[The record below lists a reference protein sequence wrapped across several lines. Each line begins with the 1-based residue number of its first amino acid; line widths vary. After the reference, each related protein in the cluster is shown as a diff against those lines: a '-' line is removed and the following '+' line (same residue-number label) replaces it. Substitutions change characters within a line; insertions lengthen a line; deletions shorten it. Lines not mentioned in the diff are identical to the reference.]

1 MSKFKDASE
10 NIKRLQVM
18 FAGLNELADA
28 MDKVDS
34 LESYA
39 VELEDKKASLVKDC
53 EALKDGKELLEKE
66 FEVTKDNLSSM
77 LVDSESKVVKIL
89 GDAEAKAA
97 KIVEE
102 AQSKSKEIDLLI
114 AEKLKKYEYQIEELD
129 FTIKVNQDKV
139 KASELKLKEVN
150 QALEKI
156 KGVAS
161 SYS

>member
-1 MSKFKDASE
+1 
-10 NIKRLQVM
+10 
-18 FAGLNELADA
+18 
-28 MDKVDS
+28 
-34 LESYA
+34 
-39 VELEDKKASLVKDC
+39 
-53 EALKDGKELLEKE
+53 
-66 FEVTKDNLSSM
+66 M

-150 QALEKI
+150 EALEKI
-156 KGVAS
+156 KGGI
-161 SYS
+161 

>member
-10 NIKRLQVM
+10 NIKRLQ
-18 FAGLNELADA
+18 FIFSGLTELADS
-28 MDKVDS
+28 MDKVDK
-34 LESYA
+34 LETYV

-53 EALKDGKELLEKE
+53 EALKDSKELLEKE

-150 QALEKI
+150 EALEKI
-156 KGVAS
+156 KGGI
-161 SYS
+161 

>member
-18 FAGLNELADA
+18 FAGLTELADS
-28 MDKVDS
+28 MDKVDK
-34 LESYA
+34 LETYV
-39 VELEDKKASLVKDC
+39 VELEDKKSKLFNEC
-53 EALKDGKELLEKE
+53 EALKESKEVLEKE
-66 FEVTKDNLSSM
+66 FEAAKDNLSSM

-150 QALEKI
+150 EALEKI
-156 KGVAS
+156 RGGI
-161 SYS
+161 